1 VNRIKKDSKL
11 QIKTYRKKSLNQMQM
26 FELFSQARIHLA
38 VSLSDGVP
46 STLLESMLSGTFPIQ
61 TNTGCAEQWVT
72 NGQTAILVN
81 PDVTEVKMAILRAI
95 RDENLID
102 SAQVANKLTCLERLN
117 FSSVKAELDSIYKN

>member
-1 VNRIKKDSKL
+1 MNYK
-11 QIKTYRKKSLNQMQM
+11 
-26 FELFSQARIHLA
+26 F
-38 VSLSDGVP
+38 
-46 STLLESMLSGTFPIQ
+46 SGTFPIQ

-72 NGQTAILVN
+72 DAQTALLVN

>member
-1 VNRIKKDSKL
+1 MTD
-11 QIKTYRKKSLNQMQM
+11 
-26 FELFSQARIHLA
+26 A
-38 VSLSDGVP
+38 
-46 STLLESMLSGTFPIQ
+46 
-61 TNTGCAEQWVT
+61 
-72 NGQTAILVN
+72 QTALLVN